1 MRRIK
6 SIFICIACILVFSPW
21 SAQSQSEPRGPAGN
35 VYEITFDR
43 TYSPAEI
50 DEYAAQLFEEIK
62 KKPSRFTVD
71 VYMIRF
77 TSRYLDGSDAPIT
90 AQLFVPRYSER
101 TTRPVYIFAAGTTGL
116 VDACRPSR
124 AHTAGINWGL
134 YRAHVLAH
142 AGQGNIGLFPDYTGF
157 GDPDRLQ
164 PYYVPRAEGMML
176 LDAIRAVDSF
186 FSQRDAVVQPH
197 PAAFLAGYSQG
208 GHAIFAAADY
218 RGTYAPE
225 LEIGGIIGYGPARD
239 IEDLFREWTIAVPLI
254 TYTYSKLYGRE
265 RFNPEVILKDEW
277 LETLEDDV
285 TRMCIGALQSYYPQ
299 TTGELYRPEFNTALL
314 DGTLADDYPSIAR
327 IMEKNS
333 TGLTGH
339 RIPVIILQGT
349 NDVVA
354 HPRTMNDFVTELREM
369 ESDVLYLVYDDARHD
384 TRQISFDRVVGW
396 MDEMTFGE

>member
-1 MRRIK
+1 MLRVK
-6 SIFICIACILVFSPW
+6 SIFTFLALVLVLPS
-21 SAQSQSEPRGPAGN
+21 SAAFSQSKPRGPAGH

-50 DEYAAQLFEEIK
+50 DEYAAQLFEEVG

-90 AQLFVPRYSER
+90 AQFFVPRYAER
-101 TTRPVYIFAAGTTGL
+101 TVRPVYIFAPGSTGL

-124 AHTAGINWGL
+124 AHTVGINWGL

-142 AGQGNIGLFPDYTGF
+142 AGQGNIGMVPDYTGF
-157 GDPDRLQ
+157 GDSRRLQ
-164 PYYVPRAEGMML
+164 SYYVPRVEGMML
-176 LDAIRAVDSF
+176 LDAIRAVRSF
-186 FSQRDAVVQPH
+186 FDQRDAMVRPH

-225 LEIGGIIGYGPARD
+225 LQIGGIIGYGPARGV
-239 IEDLFREWTIAVPLI
+239 EDLFREWTISAPLI

-265 RFNPEVILKDEW
+265 RFNPSVILKDKW
-277 LETLEDDV
+277 LKTLEEDV
-285 TRMCIGALQSYYPQ
+285 TRLCIGGLQTYYPWM
-299 TTGELYRPEFNTALL
+299 TGELYRPRFNAALL
-314 DGTLADDYPSIAR
+314 DGTLADVYPSIAR

-339 RIPVIILQGT
+339 RVPVLILQGS

-354 HPRTMNDFVTELREM
+354 HPHTMNKFVVDLREM
-369 ESDVLYLVYDDARHD
+369 RSDVLYLVYDGARHD
-384 TRQISFDRVVGW
+384 TRQVSFDRVVRW
-396 MDEMTFGE
+396 MDEITFGK